1 MGIPA
6 TAALS
11 SADDINITIH
21 AIGAHG
27 SMPHTGTDAI
37 AAGANFITTVQQAST
52 RLVDSREAG
61 VISFGLFQGG
71 TVRNVLPASIRI
83 EGTMRTTSEAVR
95 DRLAQLLEDAAR
107 STELLFGVSIE
118 IEVAK
123 VAPVTMNHPTAV
135 AAVAASAMRTIG
147 AAKVQENARGIMASE
162 DFSELSARV
171 PGAFFFVGHDSATP
185 HHPAFVFDPEIIPVG
200 AEIFADLAKTR
211 TSKTLNSRTI

>member
-1 MGIPA
+1 MVC
-6 TAALS
+6 LS
-11 SADDINITIH
+11 VSPVMRVAQLPGPGT
-21 AIGAHG
+21 G
-27 SMPHTGTDAI
+27 SRGHSSNRRIVIRRRYQHHHPRDWRAWVMPHTGTDAI

-135 AAVAASAMRTIG
+135 AAVAASAMCTIG
-147 AAKVQENARGIMASE
+147 A
-162 DFSELSARV
+162 
-171 PGAFFFVGHDSATP
+171 
-185 HHPAFVFDPEIIPVG
+185 
-200 AEIFADLAKTR
+200 
-211 TSKTLNSRTI
+211 